1 VLLVLVVGAVAARGF
16 GGGDPGQPV
25 SGNLPP
31 ATAMVTRA
39 TLTQTERVTGMLGY
53 GVPSTVVARASAAA
67 GDGGPGTLTWL
78 APVGAVVQRGRP
90 VYTVDDRPVVL
101 LIGEKPLW
109 RVLAVDVKGSDVELL
124 ETNLR
129 ALGYSGFTVD
139 AAFTS
144 ATTTAVKRWQ
154 KALGLEQTGTV
165 DVNQIAVAAGQLRV
179 VEHKAAAGSEATG
192 EVLTYTGTTRV
203 VTVPL
208 EVTRQHLVRTGLR
221 ATVTLPDGRTV
232 TGTVRSIGT
241 VASAGNDDA
250 PGGQPASEPTVQ
262 VVVIVADQA
271 ALGTLDAAPVQL
283 MLVVAE
289 RRDVLTVPVGAL
301 VALAEGGYGV
311 QVVEGGAT
319 TYVAVEVGM
328 FAGGRV
334 EVSGG
339 DIAEGM
345 TVGVPA

>member
-1 VLLVLVVGAVAARGF
+1 MLLVLVVGAVAARGF

-139 AAFTS
+139 TAFTS

-241 VASAGNDDA
+241 VASAGHDDA

-283 MLVVAE
+283 TLVVAE